1 MTGIEYRPIESLL
14 HPTDFSKAGQ
24 VAFIH
29 ALKIALCNQSHFD
42 ILHVNSIDSKGAR
55 WAKFPQVRQTL
66 EHWKLLKEGSS
77 KQAVGDELGL
87 KVRKLDLP
95 NKKPVPAM
103 LEYFERE
110 ECDLI
115 VLSTE
120 GRSGLPRWLMSSI
133 SESLARSAGIA
144 TLFVPQDSHGFVSGE
159 TGEVDLKRVLIP
171 VDHKPNPQAAIE
183 SVGGFLRSID
193 AKAARLDVF
202 YVGDTSSMPEVEQ
215 PSDIEA
221 PFEQIVRRGSPV
233 DEILKMAKEQRTDL
247 IVMATEG
254 HNGFLDALRGSTTE
268 QVLRQSPCPVL
279 AIPPG
284 T

>member
-1 MTGIEYRPIESLL
+1 MTGIEYGPINSLL
-14 HPTDFSKAGQ
+14 HPTDFSKGGEL
-24 VAFIH
+24 AFIH

-42 ILHVNSIDSKGAR
+42 ILHVDSIDSTGAR

-66 EHWKLLKEGSS
+66 EQWKLLEEGSP
-77 KQAVGDELGL
+77 KQAVGDELGI

-120 GRSGLPRWLMSSI
+120 GRSGLPRWLKPSV
-133 SESLARSAGIA
+133 SESLARSAGVP
-144 TLFVPQDSHGFVSGE
+144 TLFVPGNAHGFVTGE
-159 TGEVDLKRVLIP
+159 TGEVDLERVLIP
-171 VDHKPNPQAAIE
+171 IDHKPNPQGAIE
-183 SVGGFLRSID
+183 SAGGFLRSID
-193 AKAARLDVF
+193 VKVPRLDVF
-202 YVGDTSSMPEVEQ
+202 HVGDTSTLPEVEP
-215 PSDIEA
+215 PSDVETT
-221 PFEQIVRRGSPV
+221 FERIAHRGNPV

-279 AIPPG
+279 AVSPG